1 MPWAQE
7 DSAARERILAA
18 ARREAMRRA
27 SLTDSSS
34 TAQIPAQTVFWYN
47 TAMSKRIIN
56 LICSFALTVA
66 LGGLSAQGAYT
77 VQGCYTLAGSESR
90 VDASVVRAT
99 SGTHLEASDQTVAYL
114 MNNSTAEVTFKATP
128 KAGWHLVGWT
138 LWNTRT
144 KRSYAYSNAS
154 SHTLTLADF
163 DNRMDERAVSHFIA
177 NFRWMNYTL
186 SYDANGGQW
195 AGNAAPG
202 QTDLI
207 YTNQVTALAASRCVR
222 TGYHVASWNTQ
233 KDGKGISIACG
244 ATGVTGAT
252 LGVEQDAADIR
263 LYAQWAADI
272 VTVTLSAEE
281 AENTPTTSVRATYDA
296 EMPSLAVLPTRTG
309 YTFDGYYTARN
320 GGGRCYYKADGTSNQ
335 TCDLTE
341 ATTLYANWV
350 VKTYTVSFLVDGNG
364 TVNPSGSHTYA
375 YGDRVNVSAMPAT
388 GSVFVGWND
397 GEMSASRTITV
408 TGDATYTAS
417 FTLSDCTVTFVYYDG
432 RHVLT
437 NDVRIYSYGAK
448 VEVPTDVDNR
458 FGYRFVSWS
467 PTVSS
472 MVRGDATYVAQYE
485 ALRYYIVFDG
495 NGATGGQTQPQEFL
509 YSETKALSQN
519 RFTRTGYTFLGWSEK
534 ADAVTAD
541 YADREE
547 VGGLL
552 AEGALTLYAVWEAN
566 KYTVVFDGNGATG
579 GTMESQTFKYD
590 EEQAL
595 SANLFTRPTQVFVC
609 WRMDDG
615 RTFADGAV
623 VKNLAESGSVTL
635 HAQWSGYHYVDFD
648 GNGASSGTMAQQRF
662 DGNEAQALTPN
673 AYAKTGYTFGGWA
686 TNETDAASLLPRY
699 ADKEVVSIAA
709 PMDATNTL
717 YAVWMTNHYSIVF
730 KPGAA
735 NVLGTMEPLACT
747 YDVASDLPTC
757 TYENYASAG
766 FLGWA
771 RTEGG
776 DVVYADGD
784 TVSNLT
790 AEPDGTVT
798 LYAVWDGVGELSEA
812 VGLDNAVLRNTSM
825 FSGRAWSVAND
836 FGRTDGSCAMCA
848 NAPGGSKYATMD
860 VTVVGPGKLSFYWCR
875 ANNKES
881 YNLFK
886 VETNGVVVANCQP
899 PKKSDGWEK
908 VELVL
913 GAGLQTVTW
922 ASGSSARD
930 EPGVLQCPLYVDD
943 VRWEPKSAT
952 EEEFEYTDAAGAAHT
967 VSVPHAWVKDFY
979 SAEEIEAAGGY
990 RALLEASSGKA
1001 GWAVPR
1007 WQEYIA
1013 GTNPKDADSVF
1024 HLTAIEVKDG
1034 AVSLSWSPDLR
1045 KDNPPRIYTV
1055 FGKAALEDA
1064 AWQSVDYS
1072 RHRFFKVEVHL
1083 P

>member
-1 MPWAQE
+1 
-7 DSAARERILAA
+7 
-18 ARREAMRRA
+18 
-27 SLTDSSS
+27 
-34 TAQIPAQTVFWYN
+34 
-47 TAMSKRIIN
+47 MSKRILN

-77 VQGCYTLAGSESR
+77 VQGRYTLAGSESR
-90 VDASVVRAT
+90 ADASVVRAT
-99 SGTHLEASDQTVAYL
+99 EWTDGQQVDSSDLTVASL
-114 MNNSTAEVTFKATP
+114 MGDWTVTFKATP
-128 KAGWHLVGWT
+128 KAGWHLVDWT
-138 LWNTRT
+138 LWNRWTE
-144 KRSYAYSNAS
+144 RSYAYSNAS
-154 SHTLTLADF
+154 SHTLTLADLT
-163 DNRMDERAVSHFIA
+163 NRMDEREISHFIA

-195 AGNAAPG
+195 VGNAAPG

-263 LYAQWAADI
+263 LSAQWAADV
-272 VTVTLSAEE
+272 VTVTLSAEG

-335 TCDLTE
+335 ACDLTE
-341 ATTLYANWV
+341 ATTLYASWV

-375 YGDRVNVSAMPAT
+375 YGDRVNVTATPAT
-388 GSVFVGWND
+388 GSVFVGWDD

-432 RHVLT
+432 RHILT
-437 NDVRIYSYGAK
+437 NDVRIYSYGTK

-552 AEGALTLYAVWEAN
+552 AEGTLTLYAVWSAN
-566 KYTVVFDGNGATG
+566 TYTVVFDGNGATG

-648 GNGASSGTMAQQRF
+648 GNGAASGTMAQQRF

-673 AYAKTGYTFGGWA
+673 AYAKPGYTFGGWA
-686 TNETDAASLLPRY
+686 TNETDAASLLWRY
-699 ADKEVVSIAA
+699 KDKEVVSIAA

-757 TYENYASAG
+757 TYQNYASAG

-798 LYAVWDGVGELSEA
+798 LYAVWDDVGALSKA
-812 VGLDNAVLRNTSM
+812 VGLDNAVLRNTSTA
-825 FSGRAWSVAND
+825 SGRDWRVITD
-836 FGRTDGSCAMCA
+836 FGRTGGSCAACVK
-848 NAPGGSKYATMD
+848 APATPLYSTMD
-860 VTVVGPGKLSFYWCR
+860 LTVIGPGKLSFYWSCDD
-875 ANNKES
+875 KKTSE
-881 YNLFK
+881 NLFELR
-886 VETNGVVVANCQP
+886 VNGVNLADYQ
-899 PKKSDGWEK
+899 PKKKSSGWAP
-908 VELVL
+908 VELEL
-913 GAGLQTVTW
+913 DAGLQTVTW
-922 ASGSSARD
+922 ASAILHND
-930 EPGVLQCPLYVDD
+930 NALCPLYVDD

-967 VSVPHAWVKDFY
+967 VSVPHAWVDGFY
-979 SAEEIEAAGGY
+979 SAAEVKSAGGY

-1001 GWAVPR
+1001 GWTVPR

-1024 HLTAIEVKDG
+1024 RLTAIEVKDG
-1034 AVSLSWSPDLR
+1034 TVSLSWSPDLR
-1045 KDNPPRIYTV
+1045 KDNPPRTYTV

-1064 AWQSVDYS
+1064 AWQSVDYAS
-1072 RHRFFKVEVHL
+1072 HRFFKVEVHL

>member
-1 MPWAQE
+1 
-7 DSAARERILAA
+7 
-18 ARREAMRRA
+18 
-27 SLTDSSS
+27 
-34 TAQIPAQTVFWYN
+34 
-47 TAMSKRIIN
+47 MSKRILN

-77 VQGCYTLAGSESR
+77 VQGRYTLAGSESR
-90 VDASVVRAT
+90 ADASVVRAT
-99 SGTHLEASDQTVAYL
+99 EWTDGQQVDSSDLTVASL
-114 MNNSTAEVTFKATP
+114 MGDWTVTFKATP
-128 KAGWHLVGWT
+128 KAGWHLVDWT
-138 LWNTRT
+138 LWNSWTE
-144 KRSYAYSNAS
+144 RSYAYSNAS
-154 SHTLTLADF
+154 SHTLTLADLT
-163 DNRMDERAVSHFIA
+163 NRMDDRVISHFIA

-195 AGNAAPG
+195 VGNVAPG

-233 KDGKGISIACG
+233 KDGKGITIACG

-263 LYAQWAADI
+263 LHAQWAADI
-272 VTVTLSAEE
+272 VTVTFSAEE

-309 YTFDGYYTARN
+309 YMFDGYYTARN

-335 TCDLTE
+335 TCDLRE
-341 ATTLYANWV
+341 ATTLYASWV

-388 GSVFVGWND
+388 GSVFVGWDD

-417 FTLSDCTVTFVYYDG
+417 FTLSDCTVTFVYYDS
-432 RHVLT
+432 RHILT

-485 ALRYYIVFDG
+485 PLRYSIVFDG

-509 YSETKALSQN
+509 YSETKALSRN

-552 AEGALTLYAVWEAN
+552 AEGTLTLYAVWSAN
-566 KYTVVFDGNGATG
+566 TYTVVFDGNGATG

-673 AYAKTGYTFGGWA
+673 AYAKPGYTFGGWA

-717 YAVWMTNHYSIVF
+717 YAVWMTNHYSVVF

-735 NVLGTMEPLACT
+735 NVIGTMEPLPCI

-798 LYAVWDGVGELSEA
+798 LYAVWDGVGALSEA
-812 VGLDNAVLRNTSM
+812 VGLTNAVLRSTS
-825 FSGRAWSVAND
+825 SSDAGVWSVTNVGGR
-836 FGRTDGSCAMCA
+836 FGDSCAVCEEVK
-848 NAPGGSKYATMD
+848 GGNHPLKYATME
-860 VTVVGPGKLSFYWCR
+860 VSVVGPGRLSFYWCYE
-875 ANNKES
+875 NDKTK
-881 YNLFK
+881 YNLFELRVNGVNLTDYQPSNGWAK
-886 VETNGVVVANCQP
+886 VEI
-899 PKKSDGWEK
+899 
-908 VELVL
+908 ELD
-913 GAGLQTVTW
+913 AGLQTVTW
-922 ASGSSARD
+922 ASALTLRKEIG
-930 EPGVLQCPLYVDD
+930 GTQCPLYVDD

-967 VSVPHAWVKDFY
+967 VSVPYAWVDGFY
-979 SAEEIEAAGGY
+979 SATDVEAAGGY

-1001 GWAVPR
+1001 GWTVPR

-1024 HLTAIEVKDG
+1024 RLTAIEVKDG
-1034 AVSLSWSPDLR
+1034 TVSLSWSPDLR
-1045 KDNPPRIYTV
+1045 KDNPPRTYTV

-1064 AWQSVDYS
+1064 AWQSVDYAS
-1072 RHRFFKVEVHL
+1072 HRFFKVEVHL

>member
-1 MPWAQE
+1 M
-7 DSAARERILAA
+7 SNRIL
-18 ARREAMRRA
+18 
-27 SLTDSSS
+27 
-34 TAQIPAQTVFWYN
+34 
-47 TAMSKRIIN
+47 N

-77 VQGCYTLAGSESR
+77 VQGRYTLAGSGSR
-90 VDASVVRAT
+90 ADASVVRAT
-99 SGTHLEASDQTVAYL
+99 EWTDGQQVDSSDLTVASL
-114 MNNSTAEVTFKATP
+114 MGDWTVTFKATP
-128 KAGWHLVGWT
+128 KAGWHLVDWT
-138 LWNTRT
+138 LWNSWTE
-144 KRSYAYSNAS
+144 RSYAYSNAS
-154 SHTLTLADF
+154 SHTLTLADLT
-163 DNRMDERAVSHFIA
+163 NRMDDRVVSHFIA

-195 AGNAAPG
+195 SGNAAPG
-202 QTDLI
+202 QTALI

-222 TGYHVASWNTQ
+222 TGYHVVGWNTQ
-233 KDGKGISIACG
+233 KDGQGISIACG

-263 LYAQWAADI
+263 LYAQWAAD
-272 VTVTLSAEE
+272 VLTVTLSAEE

-388 GSVFVGWND
+388 GSVFVGWDD

-408 TGDATYTAS
+408 TGDATYMAS
-417 FTLSDCTVTFVYYDG
+417 FTLSDCTVTFVYYDS
-432 RHVLT
+432 RHILT

-458 FGYRFVSWS
+458 FGYRFVGWS

-485 ALRYYIVFDG
+485 TLVYYIVFDG

-509 YSETKALSQN
+509 YSETKALSRN
-519 RFTRTGYTFLGWSEK
+519 RFTRKGYTFLGWSEK

-552 AEGALTLYAVWEAN
+552 AEGTLTLYAVWSAN
-566 KYTVVFDGNGATG
+566 TYTVVFDGNGATG
-579 GTMESQTFKYD
+579 GTMANQSFKYD

-595 SANLFTRPTQVFVC
+595 AANLFTRLNQSFVC
-609 WRMDDG
+609 WRTDDG
-615 RTFADGAV
+615 WTFADGAV
-623 VKNLAESGSVTL
+623 VKNLAESGSVTI

-662 DGNEAQALTPN
+662 DGDVAQALTPN
-673 AYAKTGYTFGGWA
+673 AYAKPGYTFGGWA

-699 ADKEVVSIAA
+699 EDGEVVSIAA

-735 NVLGTMEPLACT
+735 NVLGTMKSLACT
-747 YDVASDLPTC
+747 NDVAFELPTC
-757 TYENYASAG
+757 TYQNYASAG
-766 FLGWA
+766 FRGWA
-771 RTEGG
+771 LTEGE
-776 DVVYADGD
+776 DFVYTDGA

-790 AEPDGTVT
+790 TDPDGTVT
-798 LYAVWDGVGELSEA
+798 LYAVWNGVGALSKA
-812 VGLDNAVLRNTSM
+812 VGLDNAVLRSTTKVGSYPWDWILQEGVGYGD
-825 FSGRAWSVAND
+825 SKCVAT
-836 FGRTDGSCAMCA
+836 REYDGKDKPAA
-848 NAPGGSKYATMD
+848 NSKSTMELS
-860 VTVVGPGKLSFYWCR
+860 VVGPGKLSFYWCR
-875 ANNKES
+875 ANEGTDTDHL
-881 YNLFK
+881 YELRL
-886 VETNGVVVANCQP
+886 NGSALSDRQP
-899 PKKSDGWEK
+899 LKKSAGWMP
-908 VELVL
+908 VELTL
-913 GAGLQTVTW
+913 GEGDQTVVW
-922 ASGSSARD
+922 VYGIRHRD
-930 EPGVLQCPLYVDD
+930 AVYAPLYVDD

-967 VSVPHAWVKDFY
+967 VSVPYAWVDGFY
-979 SAEEIEAAGGY
+979 SAADVESAGGY

-1001 GWAVPR
+1001 GWTVSR

-1013 GTNPKDADSVF
+1013 GTDPKDATSVF
-1024 HLTAIEVKDG
+1024 RLTAIEVKDG
-1034 AVSLSWSPDLR
+1034 TVSLSWLPDLR
-1045 KDNPPRIYTV
+1045 EADPPRTYTV
-1055 FGKAALEDA
+1055 FGKAAIEDA
-1064 AWQSVDYS
+1064 AWQPVDYS
-1072 RHRFFKVEVHL
+1072 LHHFFKVEVNL
-1083 P
+1083 Q

>member
-1 MPWAQE
+1 
-7 DSAARERILAA
+7 
-18 ARREAMRRA
+18 
-27 SLTDSSS
+27 
-34 TAQIPAQTVFWYN
+34 
-47 TAMSKRIIN
+47 MSKRILN

-77 VQGCYTLAGSESR
+77 VQGHYTLAGSESR

-114 MNNSTAEVTFKATP
+114 MNNSTAEVAFKATP

-163 DNRMDERAVSHFIA
+163 TNRMDERAVSYFIA

-195 AGNAAPG
+195 VGNVAPG

-207 YTNQVTALAASRCVR
+207 YTNQVTALAAGRCVR

-233 KDGKGISIACG
+233 KDGKGITIACG

-341 ATTLYANWV
+341 ATTLYASWV

-388 GSVFVGWND
+388 GSVFVGWDD

-417 FTLSDCTVTFVYYDG
+417 FTLSDCTVTFVYYDS

-509 YSETKALSQN
+509 YSETKALSRN

-673 AYAKTGYTFGGWA
+673 AYAKPGYTFGGWA
-686 TNETDAASLLPRY
+686 TNETDAASLLWRY
-699 ADKEVVSIAA
+699 KDKEVVSIAA

-717 YAVWMTNHYSIVF
+717 YAVWMTNHYSVVF

-735 NVLGTMEPLACT
+735 NVIGTMEPLPCI

-798 LYAVWDGVGELSEA
+798 LYAVWDGVGALSEA
-812 VGLDNAVLRNTSM
+812 VGLDNAVLRSTTKLGDAYFWNWIPQEGVGHDDSVCVATRSQP
-825 FSGRAWSVAND
+825 SGV
-836 FGRTDGSCAMCA
+836 GT
-848 NAPGGSKYATMD
+848 APKDSESTMEL
-860 VTVVGPGKLSFYWCR
+860 TVVGPGKLSFYWCQSNDGDEKSHLYAVR
-875 ANNKES
+875 I
-881 YNLFK
+881 
-886 VETNGVVVANCQP
+886 NGTDVPNYQP
-899 PKKSDGWEK
+899 PKKRAGWK
-908 VELVL
+908 PVELML
-913 GAGLQTVTW
+913 GEGEQTVTW
-922 ASGSSARD
+922 VYGVKARS
-930 EPGVLQCPLYVDD
+930 VAYAPLYVDD

-952 EEEFEYTDAAGAAHT
+952 EEKFEYTDAAGAAHT
-967 VSVPHAWVKDFY
+967 VSVPYAWVDGFY
-979 SAEEIEAAGGY
+979 SAAEVKSAGGY

-1001 GWAVPR
+1001 GWTVPR

-1013 GTNPKDADSVF
+1013 GTNPKDADSAF
-1024 HLTAIEVKDG
+1024 RLTAIEVKDG
-1034 AVSLSWSPDLR
+1034 TVDLSWSPDLR
-1045 KDNPPRIYTV
+1045 KDNPPRTYTV

-1064 AWQSVDYS
+1064 AWQPVDYS

>member
-1 MPWAQE
+1 
-7 DSAARERILAA
+7 
-18 ARREAMRRA
+18 
-27 SLTDSSS
+27 
-34 TAQIPAQTVFWYN
+34 
-47 TAMSKRIIN
+47 MSKRIIN

-77 VQGCYTLAGSESR
+77 VQGHYTLAGSESR
-90 VDASVVRAT
+90 VDASVVKAT

-114 MNNSTAEVTFKATP
+114 MGDWTVTFKATP
-128 KAGWHLVGWT
+128 KAGWHLVDWT
-138 LWNTRT
+138 LWNRWTE
-144 KRSYAYSNAS
+144 RSYAYSNAS
-154 SHTLTLADF
+154 SHTLTLADLT
-163 DNRMDERAVSHFIA
+163 NRMDEREISHFIA

-195 AGNAAPG
+195 VGNVAPG

-263 LYAQWAADI
+263 LYAQWAADV
-272 VTVTLSAEE
+272 VTVTLSAEG

-320 GGGRCYYKADGTSNQ
+320 GGGRCYYKADGTGNQ

-341 ATTLYANWV
+341 ATTLYASWV

-364 TVNPSGSHTYA
+364 TVSPSGSHTYA

-388 GSVFVGWND
+388 GSVFVGWDD

-408 TGDATYTAS
+408 TGNATYTALFS
-417 FTLSDCTVTFVYYDG
+417 LSGYTVTFVYYDG
-432 RHVLT
+432 RHILT
-437 NDVRIYSYGAK
+437 NDVRTYSYGAR
-448 VEVPTDVDNR
+448 VEVPTDVNNR

-472 MVRGDATYVAQYE
+472 TVRSDATYVAQYE

-495 NGATGGQTQPQEFL
+495 NGATGGQTLPQEFL
-509 YSETKALSQN
+509 YSETKALPRNQ
-519 RFTRTGYTFLGWSEK
+519 FTRTGYTFVCWRTDDGR
-534 ADAVTAD
+534 TF
-541 YADREE
+541 ADREE

-552 AEGALTLYAVWEAN
+552 AEGTLTLYAVWSAN
-566 KYTVVFDGNGATG
+566 TYTVVFDGNGATD
-579 GTMESQTFKYD
+579 GTMASQSFRYD
-590 EEQAL
+590 EAQAL
-595 SANLFTRPTQVFVC
+595 AANLFTRLNQSFVC
-609 WRMDDG
+609 WRTDDG
-615 RTFADGAV
+615 RTFVNGAV
-623 VKNLAESGSVTL
+623 VKNLTTEANGTVTL
-635 HAQWSGYHYVDFD
+635 HAQWSKYHYVDFD
-648 GNGASSGTMAQQRF
+648 GNGASSGSMAQQRF
-662 DGNEAQALTPN
+662 DGEVEQALTAN

-699 ADKEVVSIAA
+699 ADGEVVSIAA
-709 PMDATNTL
+709 PTDATNTL
-717 YAVWMTNHYSIVF
+717 YAVWKTNSYSVVF
-730 KPGAA
+730 SPGAA
-735 NVLGTMEPLACT
+735 NVLGTMESLACT
-747 YDVASDLPTC
+747 YDVAFDLPTC
-757 TYENYASAG
+757 TYQNYASAG

-776 DVVYADGD
+776 AVAYEDGA

-790 AEPDGTVT
+790 AEADGTVT
-798 LYAVWDGVGELSEA
+798 LYAVWDGVGALSEA
-812 VGLDNAVLRNTSM
+812 VGLTNAVLRSTTKVGNYSWNWIPQE
-825 FSGRAWSVAND
+825 GVGHGDLKCVASRNQPASAPN
-836 FGRTDGSCAMCA
+836 GSE
-848 NAPGGSKYATMD
+848 STMEL
-860 VTVVGPGKLSFYWCR
+860 TVVGPGKLSFYWCR
-875 ANNKES
+875 SNDGSDADHLYALRLNGSMLTNYQPLKES
-881 YNLFK
+881 
-886 VETNGVVVANCQP
+886 A
-899 PKKSDGWEK
+899 GWTR
-908 VELVL
+908 VELAL
-913 GAGLQTVTW
+913 GAGEQKVTW
-922 ASGSSARD
+922 VYGVKARS
-930 EPGVLQCPLYVDD
+930 VAYAPLYVDD
-943 VRWEPKSAT
+943 VRWET
-952 EEEFEYTDAAGAAHT
+952 EEKFEYTDAAGAAHT
-967 VSVPHAWVKDFY
+967 VSIPYAWVDGFY
-979 SAEEIEAAGGY
+979 SAAEVEAAGGY

-1024 HLTAIEVKDG
+1024 RLTAIDLKDG
-1034 AVSLSWSPDLR
+1034 TVSLSWSPDLR
-1045 KDNPPRIYTV
+1045 KDNPPRTYTV

-1064 AWQSVDYS
+1064 AWQPVDYS